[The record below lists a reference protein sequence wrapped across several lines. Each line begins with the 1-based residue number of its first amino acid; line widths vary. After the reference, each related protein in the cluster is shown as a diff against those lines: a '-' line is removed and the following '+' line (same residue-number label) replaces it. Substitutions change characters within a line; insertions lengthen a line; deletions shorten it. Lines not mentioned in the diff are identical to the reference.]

1 MKFCPITISVYLN
14 KRMVI
19 DTSAVIAILQK
30 EAEAQQFAELI
41 AATAKAAYLTY
52 GKGYYPA
59 RLNMGDCCSY
69 ALTKTTGEPLL
80 FKCNDFS
87 QTDILIVG
95 K

>member
-1 MKFCPITISVYLN
+1 
-14 KRMVI
+14 MVI

-30 EAEAQQFAELI
+30 EVEAQQFADLI

-59 RLNMGDCCSY
+59 RLHVGDCCSH
-69 ALTKTTGEPLL
+69 ALVKTTGEPLL
-80 FKCNDFS
+80 FKGNDFS
-87 QTDILIVG
+87 QTDILVVS